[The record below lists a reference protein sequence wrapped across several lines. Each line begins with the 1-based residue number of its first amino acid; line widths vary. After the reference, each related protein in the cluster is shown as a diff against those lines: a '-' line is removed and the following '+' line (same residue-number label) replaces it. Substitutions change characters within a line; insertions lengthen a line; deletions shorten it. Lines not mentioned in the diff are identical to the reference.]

1 MESYRMMRGEEEGS
15 TVTVTT
21 TIALS
26 DIHCASCENTIRTAL
41 SQVPGV
47 LQVTPSAATNQVR
60 VSYDEQSV
68 NEIELRSALV
78 SVGYEP
84 VD

>member
-1 MESYRMMRGEEEGS
+1 MLTGEEVGF
-15 TVTVTT
+15 TMTVTT
-21 TIALS
+21 TIALG
-26 DIHCASCENTIRTAL
+26 DIHCANCENTIRTAL
-41 SQVPGV
+41 SQMPGV
-47 LQVTPSAATNQVR
+47 LQVTPSATSNRVR

-68 NEIELRSALV
+68 NEMELRTTLI

>member
-1 MESYRMMRGEEEGS
+1 MMRGEEEGS